1 MRPVSLSLWRGRAD
15 VRVGL
20 TWGGCLET
28 AVVRGGGAVRGA
40 RAHRV
45 NRMSAAPTILNTQL
59 IVRRLLNL
67 MCAWCLV
74 FGVSELFANQQNI
87 YKEPH
92 CTRTVAWG
100 LGGRAT

>member
-20 TWGGCLET
+20 TWGVRST
-28 AVVRGGGAVRGA
+28 AVERGARGGAVRGA

-45 NRMSAAPTILNTQL
+45 ND
-59 IVRRLLNL
+59 VRRL

-87 YKEPH
+87 YK
-92 CTRTVAWG
+92 A
-100 LGGRAT
+100 